1 MRIESS
7 VTSISWIPIEAVE
20 GLAGVAFDIGFAHY
34 DLPPPPVLD
43 DLDAMRKADRFRF
56 ANELRAWVEVVD
68 GGIVNY
74 GHLGQGYLGST
85 TLRIGPA
92 NITFQA
98 VALQDLRPTPEVS
111 ETSVRFVQTAGG
123 RSGVAAPRYV
133 DHPPYLQVAPPVVWT
148 TLALTIRADGSSD
161 YEMVGASPFPRHW
174 IYDQSGRHVAKSGLI
189 EFRDWYRE
197 AFGSQTPWGGIDT
210 PALIRSSVSDVQ
222 REISDLIMGRSP
234 TFERLEAGQVLVR
247 QDDPG
252 DELFLLL
259 DGLLSVE
266 VDGTAAAEVAPGAVL
281 GELASLRGGRRQATL
296 RAITPCR
303 VARVRGDQI
312 DMASLE
318 RLTQDREATSN
329 QPHGSAES

>member
-20 GLAGVAFDIGFAHY
+20 GLAGVAFDVGLAHY
-34 DLPPPPVLD
+34 DLPPPPVLG
-43 DLDAMRKADRFRF
+43 DLDAMRRADRFRF

-74 GHLGQGYLGST
+74 GHLGHGYLGST
-85 TLRIGPA
+85 TLRIGPGS
-92 NITFQA
+92 ITFQA
-98 VALQDLRPTPEVS
+98 VGLPDLRPTPQVS
-111 ETSVRFVQTAGG
+111 ATSVRFVQTAGG
-123 RSGVAAPRYV
+123 RAGVPAPRYV
-133 DHPPYLQVAPPVVWT
+133 DHPPYLRVAPPMVWT
-148 TLALTIRADGSSD
+148 TLALTIHADGSSD

-174 IYDQSGRHVAKSGLI
+174 IYDQSGRQVAKSGLI
-189 EFRDWYRE
+189 EFRSWHRE

-210 PALIRSSVSDVQ
+210 PALIRPAVSDVQ

-247 QDDPG
+247 QGDPG
-252 DELFLLL
+252 NQLFLLL

-266 VDGTAAAEVAPGAVL
+266 VDGTAVAEVAPGAVL
-281 GELASLRGGRRQATL
+281 GELALLRGGRRQATL
-296 RAITPCR
+296 RATTPCR
-303 VARVRGDQI
+303 VARVRDDQI
-312 DMASLE
+312 DRASLE

>member
-20 GLAGVAFDIGFAHY
+20 GLAGVPFDIGLAHY
-34 DLPPPPVLD
+34 DLPPPPVLE

-56 ANELRAWVEVVD
+56 ANGLRAWVEVVD
-68 GGIVNY
+68 GGIVNH
-74 GHLGQGYLGST
+74 GQLGQGYLGST
-85 TLRIGPA
+85 TLRIGPGS
-92 NITFQA
+92 ITFRA
-98 VALQDLRPTPEVS
+98 MALPDLRPTPEVS
-111 ETSVRFVQTAGG
+111 RTSVRFMQSAGG
-123 RSGVAAPRYV
+123 RTGVAAPRYV
-133 DHPPYLQVAPPVVWT
+133 DHPPYLTVTPPVVWT

-174 IYDQSGRHVAKSGLI
+174 IYDHSGRHVAKSGLI

-210 PALIRSSVSDVQ
+210 PALIRPAVSDVE
-222 REISDLIMGRSP
+222 REISDLIVGRGP
-234 TFERLEAGQVLVR
+234 TVERLEAEQVLVR
-247 QDDPG
+247 QG
-252 DELFLLL
+252 DLGNELFVLM

-266 VDGTAAAEVAPGAVL
+266 VDGTAVAEVAPGAVL
-281 GELASLRGGRRQATL
+281 GELALLRGGRRQATL
-296 RAITPCR
+296 RATTACR
-303 VARVRGDQI
+303 VARIPGDQI

-318 RLTQDREATSN
+318 RLTQGRKATGN

>member
-34 DLPPPPVLD
+34 DMPPPPVLE
-43 DLDAMRKADRFRF
+43 DLDAMRQADRFRF

-85 TLRIGPA
+85 TLSIGPA

-148 TLALTIRADGSSD
+148 TLALTIHADGSSD

-222 REISDLIMGRSP
+222 REISDLIMGGSP
-234 TFERLEAGQVLVR
+234 TFEHLEAGQVLVR
-247 QDDPG
+247 QGDPG

>member
-20 GLAGVAFDIGFAHY
+20 GLAGVAFDIGLGHY
-34 DLPPPPVLD
+34 DLPPPPVLE
-43 DLDAMRKADRFRF
+43 DLDAMRRADRFRF

-148 TLALTIRADGSSD
+148 TLALTVHADGSSD

-210 PALIRSSVSDVQ
+210 PALISPAVSDVQ

-234 TFERLEAGQVLVR
+234 TFERVEAGQVLVR
-247 QDDPG
+247 QGDPG

-266 VDGTAAAEVAPGAVL
+266 VDGTAVMEVAPGAVL
-281 GELASLRGGRRQATL
+281 GELAMLSGGRRQATI
-296 RAITPCR
+296 RATTPCR
-303 VARVRGDQI
+303 VARVRGDEI
-312 DMASLE
+312 DRASLE

>member
-7 VTSISWIPIEAVE
+7 VTSISWIPTEAVE

-34 DLPPPPVLD
+34 DLPPPPVLE
-43 DLDAMRKADRFRF
+43 DLDGMRKADRFRF

-68 GGIVNY
+68 GEIVSY

-85 TLRIGPA
+85 TLRIGPGS
-92 NITFQA
+92 ITFQA
-98 VALQDLRPTPEVS
+98 VALPDLRPTPEVS
-111 ETSVRFVQTAGG
+111 ETSVRFAQTAGG
-123 RSGVAAPRYV
+123 RTGVAAPRYV

-148 TLALTIRADGSSD
+148 TLALTIHSDGSSD

-189 EFRDWYRE
+189 GFRDWFRE

-210 PALIRSSVSDVQ
+210 PALVRPAVSDVE
-222 REISDLIMGRSP
+222 REISDLVMGRSP

-247 QDDPG
+247 QGDPG
-252 DELFLLL
+252 NELFLLL

-266 VDGTAAAEVAPGAVL
+266 VDGTAVTEVAPGAVL
-281 GELASLRGGRRQATL
+281 GELALLRGGRRQATL
-296 RAITPCR
+296 RATTQCR

-312 DMASLE
+312 DRASLE
-318 RLTQDREATSN
+318 RLTQDRTATSN

>member
-1 MRIESS
+1 
-7 VTSISWIPIEAVE
+7 
-20 GLAGVAFDIGFAHY
+20 
-34 DLPPPPVLD
+34 LPPPPVLE
-43 DLDAMRKADRFRF
+43 DLDAMRQADRFRF
-56 ANELRAWVEVVD
+56 ANELRAWVDVVD

-85 TLRIGPA
+85 TLSIGPA

-148 TLALTIRADGSSD
+148 TLALTIHADGSSD

-210 PALIRSSVSDVQ
+210 PALIRPAVSDAQ

-234 TFERLEAGQVLVR
+234 TLERLEAGQVLVR
-247 QDDPG
+247 QGDPG

-259 DGLLSVE
+259 DGSLSVE
-266 VDGTAAAEVAPGAVL
+266 VDGTAVTEVAPGAVL
-281 GELASLRGGRRQATL
+281 GELAMLRGGRRQATL
-296 RAITPCR
+296 RATTPCR

-312 DMASLE
+312 DKASLE

>member
-20 GLAGVAFDIGFAHY
+20 GLTGVAFDIGFAHY
-34 DLPPPPVLD
+34 DLPPPPVLE
-43 DLDAMRKADRFRF
+43 DLDAMRQADRFRF

-74 GHLGQGYLGST
+74 GHLGHGYLGST
-85 TLRIGPA
+85 TLRIGPGS
-92 NITFQA
+92 ITFQA
-98 VALQDLRPTPEVS
+98 VALPDLRPTPEVS
-111 ETSVRFVQTAGG
+111 DTSVRFVQTAGG
-123 RSGVAAPRYV
+123 RTGVAAPRYV
-133 DHPPYLQVAPPVVWT
+133 DHPPYVRITPPVAWT
-148 TLALTIRADGSSD
+148 TLALTIHADGSSD

-210 PALIRSSVSDVQ
+210 PALIRRAVSDVQ

-247 QDDPG
+247 QGDPG

-266 VDGTAAAEVAPGAVL
+266 VDGTAVTEVAPGAVL

-296 RAITPCR
+296 RATTPCR

-312 DMASLE
+312 DKASLE
-318 RLTQDREATSN
+318 RLTRDRETTSN
-329 QPHGSAES
+329 QPHGSAET